1 MYIDQTGEQITLTRD
16 CDAIQVPSGER
27 MKLAAGS
34 TGTITQALGGTYTV
48 ITSDGFMVRIQ
59 SKDADALGK
68 EVEGATADQPASEA
82 PEDVEKAVWDELRT
96 CFDPEIPINIA
107 DLGLVYGCRVKPL
120 EEGGNRVEI
129 EMTLTAPG
137 CGMGDVLK
145 AEVESKLD
153 DLPSVKEY
161 DVQLVFEPPWDYSM
175 IPDAAKLN
183 LGMM

>member
-1 MYIDQTGEQITLTRD
+1 MYIDQQGEAVTLSRE
-16 CDAIQVPSGER
+16 CDAIQVPAGTR
-27 MKLAAGS
+27 MKLPAGT
-34 TGTITQALGGTYTV
+34 TGMITQALGGTYTV
-48 ITSDGFMVRIQ
+48 ITNDGYMVRIQ

-68 EVEGATADQPASEA
+68 ESEAAAADTPASEA
-82 PEDVEKAVWDELRT
+82 PEDVEQAVWDQLRT

-107 DLGLVYGCRVKPL
+107 DLGLVYGCRVKPI
-120 EEGGNRVEI
+120 EDGGNRVEI

-153 DLPSVKEY
+153 ELPSVKEY
-161 DVQLVFEPPWDYSM
+161 DVQLVFDPPWDYSM
-175 IPDAAKLN
+175 IPDAAKLT

>member
-1 MYIDQTGEQITLTRD
+1 MYIDQQGEQVTLTRE
-16 CDAIQVPSGER
+16 CDAIQVPSGTK
-27 MKLAAGS
+27 MKLAAGT
-34 TGTITQALGGTYTV
+34 TGTLTQALGGTYTV
-48 ITSDGFMVRIQ
+48 ITNDGYMVRIQ
-59 SKDADALGK
+59 NKDADALGK
-68 EVEGATADQPASEA
+68 ESEAAETETPASEA
-82 PEDVEKAVWDELRT
+82 PEDVEKAVWDQLRS
-96 CFDPEIPINIA
+96 CYDPEIPINIA

-120 EEGGNRVEI
+120 PEGGNRVEI

-153 DLPSVKEY
+153 ELPGVKEY

-175 IPDAAKLN
+175 IPDAAKLT

>member
-1 MYIDQTGEQITLTRD
+1 MYIDQQGEQVTLTRD

-27 MKLAAGS
+27 MKLSAGS
-34 TGTITQALGGTYTV
+34 VGTITQALGGTYTV
-48 ITSDGFMVRIQ
+48 ITSGGFMVRIQ

-68 EVEGATADQPASEA
+68 DPTTVAAEKPESEA

-107 DLGLVYGCRVKPL
+107 DLGLVYACRVNPL
-120 EEGGNRVEI
+120 PEGGNRVEI

-137 CGMGDVLK
+137 CGMGEVLK
-145 AEVESKLD
+145 TEVESKLD
-153 DLPSVKEY
+153 DLAGVKEY

-175 IPDAAKLN
+175 IPDAAKLT

>member
-1 MYIDQTGEQITLTRD
+1 
-16 CDAIQVPSGER
+16 
-27 MKLAAGS
+27 MKLPAGT
-34 TGTITQALGGTYTV
+34 TGMITQALGGTYTV
-48 ITSDGFMVRIQ
+48 ITNDGYMVRIQ

-68 EVEGATADQPASEA
+68 ELSADAADAPTSEA
-82 PEDVEKAVWDELRT
+82 PEDVEQAVWDQLRT

-107 DLGLVYGCRVKPL
+107 DLGLVYGCRVKPI
-120 EEGGNRVEI
+120 EDGGNRVEI

-153 DLPSVKEY
+153 ELPGVKEY
-161 DVQLVFEPPWDYSM
+161 DVQLVFDPPWDYSM
-175 IPDAAKLN
+175 IPDAAKLT